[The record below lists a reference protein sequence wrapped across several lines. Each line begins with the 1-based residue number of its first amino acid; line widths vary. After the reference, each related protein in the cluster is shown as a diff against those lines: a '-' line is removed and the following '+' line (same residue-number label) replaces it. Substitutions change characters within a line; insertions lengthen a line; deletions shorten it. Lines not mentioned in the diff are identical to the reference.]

1 MYLKDCALSA
11 LQRAC
16 SSGLFWNSRQLLF
29 NIHQNVIFHLAAH
42 EEAFIINRILK
53 EELGIH
59 SSNPSFFL
67 ISGNLINYEREGEIM
82 VKGVVFLIEGMGL
95 ILFQTN
101 FCKGYFI
108 FRKNFIVNI
117 ASCI

>member
-59 SSNPSFFL
+59 SSDPSFFL

-82 VKGVVFLIEGMGL
+82 VKGGGL
-95 ILFQTN
+95 FNRGDGADTFSDQ
-101 FCKGYFI
+101 FF
-108 FRKNFIVNI
+108 
-117 ASCI
+117 